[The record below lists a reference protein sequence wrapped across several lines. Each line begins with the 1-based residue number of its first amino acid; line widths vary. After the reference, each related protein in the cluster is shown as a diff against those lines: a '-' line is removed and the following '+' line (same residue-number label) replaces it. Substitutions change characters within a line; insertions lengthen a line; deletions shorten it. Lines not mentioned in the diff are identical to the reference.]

1 MTAAET
7 CVRKDG
13 VIIMVAGC
21 CDGHGG
27 EALQLDD
34 LGKVAGGNNAENPG
48 SSSGANNG

>member
-27 EALQLDD
+27 KLSGWMT
-34 LGKVAGGNNAENPG
+34 GKSPEK
-48 SSSGANNG
+48 